1 MLENN
6 NLLFA
11 FGITMFAG
19 LSTVVG
25 SLFAC
30 YAQQTN
36 RKFLS
41 AALGLSAGV
50 MIYVSMIEIFPEA
63 RASLSLVYG
72 DVKGYWLTT
81 IAFFAGIA
89 LIAIIDMLVPSADN
103 PHEIQDPHDNTDS
116 AGLLRIG
123 LFSALAVAI
132 HNFPEGLATFVSAME
147 DPKLGLSI
155 AIAIAFHNLPEGI
168 AISCPI
174 YFATGNR
181 KKAVLYSLLSGLS
194 EPIGALA
201 GYFLLSSFL
210 NEAMF
215 GITFAGVAGIMV
227 YISLDELLPT
237 AERYGEHHLAI
248 LGLVLGMAV
257 MALSLL
263 LFA

>member
-116 AGLLRIG
+116 AGLLRS

-147 DPKLGLSI
+147 DPKQVYLLPSPLPFTIFPRDCHFVQSI
-155 AIAIAFHNLPEGI
+155 LRQVIA
-168 AISCPI
+168 
-174 YFATGNR
+174 
-181 KKAVLYSLLSGLS
+181 KAVLYSLLSGFQNRS
-194 EPIGALA
+194 ALWP
-201 GYFLLSSFL
+201 
-210 NEAMF
+210 
-215 GITFAGVAGIMV
+215 GIFFVQ
-227 YISLDELLPT
+227 
-237 AERYGEHHLAI
+237 
-248 LGLVLGMAV
+248 
-257 MALSLL
+257 
-263 LFA
+263 FFK